1 MTIAYD
7 SLIEEIVQSVFAT
20 MLNIA
25 VARVCEP
32 VPEEHDALLATIQIS
47 GAWMGSIV
55 LELTPQVSIAA
66 ASAMLELPLAD
77 VAEVDQQDVA
87 AELVNMI
94 GGNLKSMLPGP
105 SFLSLPTIV
114 SGQNIGLQVHNATL
128 IEHVSLQ
135 SPVGSI
141 QVRLY
146 EHVSPT
152 EM

>member
-25 VARVCEP
+25 VTRVHEP
-32 VPEEHDALLATIQIS
+32 VPEERDALLATIQIS

-55 LELTPQVSIAA
+55 LDLTPQVSIAA
-66 ASAMLELPLAD
+66 ASAMLQLPLED
-77 VAEVDQQDVA
+77 VAEMDQQDVA

-135 SPVGSI
+135 SPVGRV

-146 EHVSPT
+146 EHAAPT
-152 EM
+152 KT